1 MLPIRDTIRSRSFP
15 LVNWLIIILNG
26 LIFYHQSTLS
36 QAQLESFAQVWALV
50 PAKISLADPLT
61 WYPFLTHMWLHGSL
75 IHLISNMWILVIF
88 GDNVEDRLGSGRYLL
103 FYLLGGIGA
112 GLLQYFFTT
121 SPDVPALGASGAIA
135 AVMGAYF
142 LFFPR
147 AKVVSFVPIFLFVWF
162 VEIPA
167 VVFLG
172 IWFLMQVYSGVASLI
187 AAGRRERRGL
197 VGACGRVRFRA
208 DRRRAVQHWQEEAPG
223 LSGRV
228 LSLVMKPGVLED

>member
-15 LVNWLIIILNG
+15 LVNWLIIILNA
-26 LIFYHQSTLS
+26 LIFFHQSTLN

-50 PAKISLADPLT
+50 PAKINLVGPLT

-75 IHLISNMWILVIF
+75 LHLISNMWVLVIF
-88 GDNVEDRLGSGRYLL
+88 GDNVEDRLGSGRYLK

-121 SPDVPALGASGAIA
+121 SPNVPALGASGAIA

-147 AKVVSFVPIFLFVWF
+147 AKVLSFVPIFLFAWF

-167 VVFLG
+167 VIYLG
-172 IWFLMQVYSGVASLI
+172 IWFLMQVYSGVASLSLPGAESGVAWWAHVGGFVFGLI
-187 AAGRRERRGL
+187 AGNLFSIGRKHRPDYPDEYYP
-197 VGACGRVRFRA
+197 
-208 DRRRAVQHWQEEAPG
+208 W
-223 LSGRV
+223 
-228 LSLVMKPGVLED
+228 

>member
-26 LIFYHQSTLS
+26 LIFYYQSTLS

-50 PAKISLADPLT
+50 PAKISLGDPLT

-172 IWFLMQVYSGVASLI
+172 IWFLMQVYSGVASLSLPG
-187 AAGRRERRGL
+187 AESGVAWWAHVGGFVFGL
-197 VGACGRVRFRA
+197 IG
-208 DRRRAVQHWQEEAPG
+208 RRAVQHWQEEAPG

-228 LSLVMKPGVLED
+228 LSLVMKPGCFGG

>member
-1 MLPIRDTIRSRSFP
+1 MLPIRDTIRSSSFP

-172 IWFLMQVYSGVASLI
+172 IWFLMQVYSGVASLSLPG
-187 AAGRRERRGL
+187 AESGVAWWAH
-197 VGACGRVRFRA
+197 VGGFVF
-208 DRRRAVQHWQEEAPG
+208 G
-223 LSGRV
+223 LSAGGLFSIGR
-228 LSLVMKPGVLED
+228 KKRPDYPDEYYPW

>member
-15 LVNWLIIILNG
+15 LVNWLIIILNA
-26 LIFYHQSTLS
+26 LLYFHQSTLS

-50 PAKISLADPLT
+50 PARISLADPLT
-61 WYPFLTHMWLHGSL
+61 WYPFLTHIWLHGSL

-88 GDNVEDRLGSGRYLL
+88 GDNVEDRLGSIRYLT

-172 IWFLMQVYSGVASLI
+172 IWFLMQVYSGVASLSLPGAESGVAWWAHVGGFVFGLI
-187 AAGRRERRGL
+187 AGGLFSIGRKRRPDYPDEYYL
-197 VGACGRVRFRA
+197 
-208 DRRRAVQHWQEEAPG
+208 W
-223 LSGRV
+223 
-228 LSLVMKPGVLED
+228 

>member
-15 LVNWLIIILNG
+15 LMNWLIIILNG

-36 QAQLESFAQVWALV
+36 QAQLESFVNVWALV
-50 PAKISLADPLT
+50 PAKISLANPLS
-61 WYPFLTHMWLHGSL
+61 WYPFSTHMWLHGSL

-88 GDNVEDRLGSGRYLL
+88 GDNVEDRLGSGCYLL

-121 SPDVPALGASGAIA
+121 SPIVPALGASGAIA

-172 IWFLMQVYSGVASLI
+172 IWFLMQVYSGVASLSLPGAESGVAWWAHVGGFVFGL
-187 AAGRRERRGL
+187 AAGGL
-197 VGACGRVRFRA
+197 FSIGRKKRP
-208 DRRRAVQHWQEEAPG
+208 DYPDEYYPW
-223 LSGRV
+223 
-228 LSLVMKPGVLED
+228 

>member
-36 QAQLESFAQVWALV
+36 QAQLESFVQAWALV
-50 PAKISLADPLT
+50 PAKINLADPLT

-75 IHLISNMWILVIF
+75 LHLISNMWILVIF
-88 GDNVEDRLGSGRYLL
+88 GDNVEDRLGSIRYLI

-121 SPDVPALGASGAIA
+121 SPNVPALGASGAIA

-147 AKVVSFVPIFLFVWF
+147 AKVLSFVPIFLFAWF

-167 VVFLG
+167 VIYLG
-172 IWFLMQVYSGVASLI
+172 IWFLMQVYSGVASLSLPG
-187 AAGRRERRGL
+187 AESGVAWWAHVGGFLFGL
-197 VGACGRVRFRA
+197 VAGELFTVGRK
-208 DRRRAVQHWQEEAPG
+208 RRPDYPDEYYPW
-223 LSGRV
+223 
-228 LSLVMKPGVLED
+228 

>member
-36 QAQLESFAQVWALV
+36 QARLEQFAQVWALV
-50 PAKISLADPLT
+50 PARVNLFNPFT

-88 GDNVEDRLGSGRYLL
+88 GDNVEDRLGSGRYLM

-112 GLLQYFFTT
+112 GVLQYFFTT
-121 SPDVPALGASGAIA
+121 NPNIPALGASGAIA

-147 AKVVSFVPIFLFVWF
+147 AKVVSFVPIFLFAWF
-162 VEIPA
+162 VEVPA
-167 VVFLG
+167 VVYLG
-172 IWFLMQVYSGVASLI
+172 IWFLMQVYSGVASLSLPGAESGVAWWAHI
-187 AAGRRERRGL
+187 GGFVFGLLAGSLFSIGKKRRPNYPDEYYP
-197 VGACGRVRFRA
+197 
-208 DRRRAVQHWQEEAPG
+208 W
-223 LSGRV
+223 
-228 LSLVMKPGVLED
+228 

>member
-26 LIFYHQSTLS
+26 LVFFHQSTLS
-36 QAQLESFAQVWALV
+36 QAQLESFAQAWALV
-50 PAKISLADPLT
+50 PARISLGNPLS

-75 IHLISNMWILVIF
+75 LHLISNMWILVIF

-112 GLLQYFFTT
+112 GLLQFYFTT
-121 SPDVPALGASGAIA
+121 NPDIPALGASGAIA

-162 VEIPA
+162 VDIPA
-167 VVFLG
+167 VVYLG
-172 IWFLMQVYSGVASLI
+172 VWFLMQVYSGVASLSLPGGESGVAWWAHVGGFVFGLLAGGLFAI
-187 AAGRRERRGL
+187 GRRRRPDY
-197 VGACGRVRFRA
+197 A
-208 DRRRAVQHWQEEAPG
+208 DEYYPW
-223 LSGRV
+223 
-228 LSLVMKPGVLED
+228 

>member
-26 LIFYHQSTLS
+26 LIFYYQSTLS
-36 QAQLESFAQVWALV
+36 LAQLESFAQVWALV
-50 PAKISLADPLT
+50 PAKISLADPTT

-88 GDNVEDRLGSGRYLL
+88 GDNVEDRLSSGRYLL

-121 SPDVPALGASGAIA
+121 SPNVPALGASGAIA

-147 AKVVSFVPIFLFVWF
+147 AKVLSFVPIFLFAWF

-167 VVFLG
+167 VVYLG
-172 IWFLMQVYSGVASLI
+172 IWFLMQVYSGVASLSLPGAESGVAWWAHVGGFVFGL
-187 AAGRRERRGL
+187 AAGGL
-197 VGACGRVRFRA
+197 FSIGRKKRPNYP
-208 DRRRAVQHWQEEAPG
+208 DEYYPW
-223 LSGRV
+223 
-228 LSLVMKPGVLED
+228 

>member
-36 QAQLESFAQVWALV
+36 QAGLESFAQVWALV
-50 PAKISLADPLT
+50 PARISLANPLT

-75 IHLISNMWILVIF
+75 LHLISNMWVLIIF

-121 SPDVPALGASGAIA
+121 SPNVPALGASGAIA

-147 AKVVSFVPIFLFVWF
+147 ARVVSFVPIFLFVWF

-167 VVFLG
+167 VIYLG
-172 IWFLMQVYSGVASLI
+172 IWFLTQVYSGVASLSLPG
-187 AAGRRERRGL
+187 AESGVAWWAHVGGFVFGL
-197 VGACGRVRFRA
+197 VAGNLFSIGRKQRP
-208 DRRRAVQHWQEEAPG
+208 DYPDEYYPW
-223 LSGRV
+223 
-228 LSLVMKPGVLED
+228 